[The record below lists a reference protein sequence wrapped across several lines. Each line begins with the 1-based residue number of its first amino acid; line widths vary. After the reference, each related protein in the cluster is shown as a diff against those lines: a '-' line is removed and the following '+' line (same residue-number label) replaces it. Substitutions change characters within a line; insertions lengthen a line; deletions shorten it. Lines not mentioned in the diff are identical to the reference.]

1 MNTGGLV
8 AGVLLAALVGAFLP
22 VQAGANGLLG
32 RTMGDAML
40 ATFWSLLTSTV
51 AVGVVLLVTRPSL
64 PQGGALLKLPWWAWC
79 GGLLGAVYVA
89 TATVFAP
96 RLGAAVFIVAVV
108 AGQLLS
114 SLVLDG
120 RGWFG
125 YSVRDL
131 SVGRIAGVAL
141 VAIGCALVSLS
152 TAAKTS
158 SQ

>member
-1 MNTGGLV
+1 MNTGGLL
-8 AGVLLAALVGAFLP
+8 AGALLAALVGALLP

-51 AVGVVLLVTRPSL
+51 AVGVVLLVTRPAWPEAAGLS
-64 PQGGALLKLPWWAWC
+64 KLPVWAWL
-79 GGLLGAVYVA
+79 GGLLGAMYVA

-108 AGQLLS
+108 AGQLVS

-125 YSVRDL
+125 YTMRDL
-131 SVGRIAGVAL
+131 SVGRIVGVLL
-141 VAIGCALVSLS
+141 VAIGCVLVTFS
-152 TAAKTS
+152 TGAKPATP
-158 SQ
+158 

>member
-8 AGVLLAALVGAFLP
+8 VGVLLAALVGAFLP

-51 AVGVVLLVTRPSL
+51 AVGVVLLVLRPSL
-64 PQGGALLKLPWWAWC
+64 PQMAPLAKLPAWAWC
-79 GGLLGAVYVA
+79 GGLLGAMYVA

-114 SLVLDG
+114 SLLVDG

-125 YSVRDL
+125 YAMKDL
-131 SVGRIAGVAL
+131 SVGRFVGVAL
-141 VAIGCALVSLS
+141 VMVGCAMVSLS
-152 TAAKTS
+152 TGAKAATS
-158 SQ
+158 

>member
-51 AVGVVLLVTRPSL
+51 AVGVVLLATRPSMPQAAALSRL
-64 PQGGALLKLPWWAWC
+64 PLWAWC
-79 GGLLGAVYVA
+79 GGVLGAMYVA

-108 AGQLLS
+108 AGQLVS

-125 YSVRDL
+125 YAMREVSI
-131 SVGRIAGVAL
+131 GRIVGVAL
-141 VAIGCALVSLS
+141 VAIGCALVTLS
-152 TAAKTS
+152 TDARTAS
-158 SQ
+158 A

>member
-1 MNTGGLV
+1 MHTGGLV
-8 AGVLLAALVGAFLP
+8 AGVVLAALVGAFLP

-51 AVGVVLLVTRPSL
+51 AVGVVLLVTRPSW
-64 PQGGALLKLPWWAWC
+64 PQGMALSKLPAWAWC
-79 GGLLGAVYVA
+79 GGLLGAMYVA

-108 AGQLLS
+108 AGQLVS

-125 YSVRDL
+125 YAMRDL
-131 SVGRIAGVAL
+131 SLGRIVGVLL
-141 VAIGCALVSLS
+141 VAIGCALVTLS
-152 TAAKTS
+152 TAAKPAT
-158 SQ
+158 

>member
-1 MNTGGLV
+1 MNTGGLL

-32 RTMGDAML
+32 RSMGDAML

-51 AVGVVLLVTRPSL
+51 VVGVVLLATRPSL
-64 PQGGALLKLPWWAWC
+64 PQAAALSKLPLWAWC
-79 GGLLGAVYVA
+79 GGVLGAMYVA

-108 AGQLLS
+108 AGQLVS

-125 YSVRDL
+125 YSMRDIG
-131 SVGRIAGVAL
+131 VGRLVGVAL
-141 VAIGCALVSLS
+141 VAIGCALVTLS
-152 TAAKTS
+152 TGAKAPTS
-158 SQ
+158 